1 MKFGK
6 YPNEESENE
15 FDGFDHNTGN
25 EASKNENSSTS
36 TEENINDSP
45 KDSFSVLAERLDTL
59 QNFFLTEISDIK
71 DEIKNKC
78 NQTTSKEISIGNDE
92 KIELLQKSNNLFRV

>member
-6 YPNEESENE
+6 FPNKESEN
-15 FDGFDHNTGN
+15 GFDHNTGN

-36 TEENINDSP
+36 TAENINDSP
-45 KDSFSVLAERLDTL
+45 KNSFSVLAEILDTL
-59 QNFFLTEISDIK
+59 NFFLTEISDIK

-78 NQTTSKEISIGNDE
+78 NQKTSKEISIGNDE
-92 KIELLQKSNNLFRV
+92 KIERLQKSNNLFRV